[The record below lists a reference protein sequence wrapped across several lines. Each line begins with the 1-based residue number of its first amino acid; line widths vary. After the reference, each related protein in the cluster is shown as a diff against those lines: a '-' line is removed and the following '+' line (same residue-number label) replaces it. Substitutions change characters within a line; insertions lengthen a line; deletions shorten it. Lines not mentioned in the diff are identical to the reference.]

1 MASWKAHGD
10 FLFAIIELFHYILH
24 FRSYEAKCVQL
35 SCFPRGSTSL
45 HSNFTWSG
53 LSLGNHSWHQKARD
67 TGLPDGEDR
76 IPLRSL
82 VLTQYRSVTDRQTD
96 GHTDKYAAAYTSVC
110 KTSFAQR
117 CNEISFDGFRFYT
130 VSGKK

>member
-1 MASWKAHGD
+1 VYSSAVFAGVH
-10 FLFAIIELFHYILH
+10 LFALNFYLERVVPINH
-24 FRSYEAKCVQL
+24 FWYKK
-35 SCFPRGSTSL
+35 TS
-45 HSNFTWSG
+45 
-53 LSLGNHSWHQKARD
+53 D
-67 TGLPDGEDR
+67 TGLPDSEDR